1 VLDTVNS
8 VLGDGKK
15 FLVVRTYSTSHR
27 RADEGKSSRHVKPAV
42 LYRLYVLA
50 TCMEKYRGTTLEI
63 MEDFQ
68 MQVIQYLLQIGI
80 SLVINTYIFK
90 KNSTKPL
97 LEPLLKV

>member
-1 VLDTVNS
+1 
-8 VLGDGKK
+8 
-15 FLVVRTYSTSHR
+15 
-27 RADEGKSSRHVKPAV
+27 
-42 LYRLYVLA
+42 
-50 TCMEKYRGTTLEI
+50 